1 MGVRQGLWLTYVNI
15 IIVLNL
21 LIMYL
26 PITYLSIMYLPT
38 YLYFCSNANLSVIG
52 LIGILANMMKSCVLM
67 CVKFKHLHVDQI
79 TIATKLGC
87 VKC

>member
-1 MGVRQGLWLTYVNI
+1 MRIGQGLWLACVNI

-21 LIMYL
+21 LITYL
-26 PITYLSIMYLPT
+26 PITYLFIIYLTT

-67 CVKFKHLHVDQI
+67 CVKFKYLHVDQI

>member
-1 MGVRQGLWLTYVNI
+1 MGIGQGLSLTYVNI
-15 IIVLNL
+15 IIVLSL

-26 PITYLSIMYLPT
+26 PITYLSIVYLHT
-38 YLYFCSNANLSVIG
+38 YLYFCNTANLSVIE
-52 LIGILANMMKSCVLM
+52 LIGILANMMKSCVSM
-67 CVKFKHLHVDQI
+67 CVKFKYLHVDQI